1 MYPNCE
7 YCLKNNYKKDDYCFA
22 GQKFSVIKCAN
33 CGLARTWPIPV
44 ESGEVEKFYE
54 EFDDYNLLYKNLNLR
69 KIYCKK
75 ILKIINIYK
84 KRGKLL
90 DVGCNIGVMVKESMN
105 KGYSAAGIDI
115 SNSAIEFGKKYLSL
129 SGHLF
134 HGILSENLFLNKKFD
149 IITYVHVLEHITDL
163 NAEFEKIKKIL
174 KQDGILLI
182 SAPNYNSLWRVLL
195 RNKWYG
201 FSPKQHIWQFSRE
214 SLEKILKKN
223 NFSILK
229 THTRHSLDH
238 EINFSPK
245 GFIKLIILVCAFIF
259 GYGDNLML
267 IAKKT

>member
-7 YCLKNNYKKDDYCFA
+7 YCSKNDYKKDDYCFA
-22 GQKFSVIKCAN
+22 EQSFSVIKCAN
-33 CGLARTWPIPV
+33 CGLARTWPVPV
-44 ESGEVEKFYE
+44 ESTEAEKFYE
-54 EFDDYNLLYKNLNLR
+54 EFDDYNLRYKSFNLW

-84 KRGKLL
+84 KRGELL
-90 DVGCNIGVMVKESMN
+90 DVGCNVGIMVKESMD
-105 KGYSAAGIDI
+105 KGYSAVGIDI
-115 SNSAIEFGKKYLSL
+115 SNSAIEFGKKHLNLGDYL
-129 SGHLF
+129 F
-134 HGILSENLFLNKKFD
+134 RGILSENLFLNKKFD
-149 IITYVHVLEHITDL
+149 IITYIHVLEHVADL

-182 SAPNYNSLWRVLL
+182 SVPNYNSLWRILL

-201 FSPKQHIWQFSRE
+201 FCPKQHIWQFSRE

-223 NFSILK
+223 NFLILK
-229 THTRHSLDH
+229 AYTRHSLDH

-245 GFIKLIILVCAFIF
+245 GFTKLIILACAFIF

-267 IAKKT
+267 VVKKA